1 MASIKKQFE
10 ERLEVSNAEHKGI
23 LNSLSTQIIAFL
35 RATHEEQ
42 GILVSHGGIGERNI
56 SPIGIRGINDREG
69 QFGDKRKE
77 LCKSINQ
84 DEAVAY
90 GAAVQAAILGG
101 GIGNEKARDLALADV
116 TPLSLGVHTKGEV
129 MTVLIPRN
137 TPIPTKKEKVFNT
150 TMDDQTVAGIQVYEG
165 ERARS
170 KDSNLLGSGICNNG

>member
-1 MASIKKQFE
+1 MITRPRFDELNIDLFQKCIEVVENCLRDAKMDNNNVHDVVLVGGSTSIPKVQQLLQEFF
-10 ERLEVSNAEHKGI
+10 NG
-23 LNSLSTQIIAFL
+23 
-35 RATHEEQ
+35 
-42 GILVSHGGIGERNI
+42 
-56 SPIGIRGINDREG
+56 
-69 QFGDKRKE
+69 KE

-84 DEAVAY
+84 DEAIAY

-101 GIGNEKARDLALADV
+101 GIGNEKARDLVLADV
-116 TPLSLGVHTKGEV
+116 TPLSLGVHTTGEV

-170 KDSNLLGSGICNNG
+170 KDRG